1 MEDGMSD
8 KRVTPP
14 APPLVECAVCK
25 KLIPPSEAV
34 SPEGH
39 EYVLYF
45 CGGKCHA
52 EWEREVAEEAE
63 RAFQAHSGV
72 KPH

>member
-1 MEDGMSD
+1 MAKNDEARTEPE
-8 KRVTPP
+8 KVP
-14 APPLVECAVCK
+14 CAVCK
-25 KLIPPSEAV
+25 KLIPTSQAI

-52 EWEREVAEEAE
+52 EWAREQAEAA
-63 RAFQAHSGV
+63 RGAGAPRV
-72 KPH
+72 RP